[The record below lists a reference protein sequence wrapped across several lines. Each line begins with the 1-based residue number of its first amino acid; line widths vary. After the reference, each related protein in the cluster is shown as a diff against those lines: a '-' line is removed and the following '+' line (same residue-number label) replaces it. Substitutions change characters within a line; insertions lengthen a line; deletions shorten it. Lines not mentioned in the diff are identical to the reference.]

1 MASCEEVRPR
11 LSELLDGSLSPA
23 EQAVVRVHID
33 ECAACRGVW
42 TDLDRVRAAA
52 RDLGPIAPPAH
63 LWLEVAGRVRLET
76 DSAPTI
82 PAASAQEAR
91 RARLQWLGIAAA
103 LVVATMTA
111 YVMRGSGQPSPAV
124 SEAPAATTAAGNP
137 RDTGSVEAV
146 AEEMRLALQ
155 HYEKAISGL
164 EAITKESKGVM
175 DPEVA
180 ATVQRNLIVIN
191 QAISESRAALVDDP
205 TSGPARESLVDALR
219 RKMDVLTASVSLINQ
234 MRQGDQIGA
243 ARATGRKSS

>member
-1 MASCEEVRPR
+1 MSCEEVRPR

-23 EQAVVRVHID
+23 EQAVVRVHLD
-33 ECAACRGVW
+33 ECAVCRGVYA
-42 TDLDRVRAAA
+42 DLERVRAAA

-76 DSAPTI
+76 DAAPAV
-82 PAASAQEAR
+82 AAAGAPDVR

-103 LVVATMTA
+103 LVLATLTA
-111 YVMRGSGQPSPAV
+111 YVMRGPSQPPPAAT
-124 SEAPAATTAAGNP
+124 EAPAATTAAGNP
-137 RDTGSVEAV
+137 RDTRSVEAV

-155 HYEKAISGL
+155 HYENAISGL
-164 EAITKESKGVM
+164 EAITRDSNSAM

-180 ATVQRNLIVIN
+180 ATVQRNLMVIN